1 MEVEKEEREEAYKM
15 EDEPE
20 NNINLSYERNGT
32 GTPLV
37 LIHGFPLDLSIW
49 DNVAPLLENDFDV
62 IVPDLRGFGE
72 SSTVDEPYAMLD
84 FANDIASLLDFLGVE
99 KAAFAGHSMGGYV
112 ALAFAKEYPDRV
124 SGLALVSSQAAADAP
139 ERKAGRYK
147 TAKNV
152 LEKGVDVVAEAMTPK
167 LSANEKVQEF
177 TNLLMK
183 AQSSAGVIGALKA
196 MAEREDFTPVISQFA
211 FPVVLI
217 HGDAD
222 ALIPIDRA
230 KEIKSILPTAQL
242 IKLKKAGHMPMME
255 FPKETA
261 EALKKLK

>member
-147 TAKNV
+147 TAKDV
-152 LEKGVDVVAEAMTPK
+152 FEKGVDVVAEAMTPK

>member
-1 MEVEKEEREEAYKM
+1 MENQSA
-15 EDEPE
+15 
-20 NNINLSYERNGT
+20 NNIDLSYDRSGK

-49 DNVAPLLENDFDV
+49 DSVVPLLENDFDV

-72 SSTVDEPYAMLD
+72 SSTVDEPYTMLD
-84 FANDIASLLDFLGVE
+84 FANDVAGLLDFLGVE

-124 SGLALVSSQAAADAP
+124 NALAMISSQAAADAP

-147 TAKNV
+147 TAKDV

-177 TNLLMK
+177 VNLLMK
-183 AQSSAGVIGALKA
+183 AQSPAGVTGALKA
-196 MAEREDFTPVISQFA
+196 MAEREDFAPVLSQFT

-222 ALIPIDRA
+222 LLIPIDRA

-242 IKLKKAGHMPMME
+242 VKLKKAGHMPMME

>member
-1 MEVEKEEREEAYKM
+1 MTNQ
-15 EDEPE
+15 PE
-20 NNINLSYERNGT
+20 NNIDLSYDRSGT

-49 DNVAPLLENDFDV
+49 DTVVPLLENDFDV

-72 SSTVDEPYAMLD
+72 SSTVDEPYGMLD

-99 KAAFAGHSMGGYV
+99 KAAFAGPSRGGSV
-112 ALAFAKEYPDRV
+112 ALAVAKEYPERV

-147 TAKNV
+147 TAKDV
-152 LEKGVDVVAEAMTPK
+152 LEKGVDVVADAMTPK

-177 TNLLMK
+177 ANLLIK
-183 AQSSAGVIGALKA
+183 AQSPVGVIGALKA
-196 MAEREDFTPVISQFA
+196 MAEREDFTATLPQFS
-211 FPVVLI
+211 FPILLI

-230 KEIKSILPTAQL
+230 KEVKAFLPTAQL

>member
-1 MEVEKEEREEAYKM
+1 MKN
-15 EDEPE
+15 PSE
-20 NNINLSYERNGT
+20 NNINLSYERHGT

-49 DNVAPLLENDFDV
+49 DSIAPLLESDFDL
-62 IVPDLRGFGE
+62 IIPDLRGFGE
-72 SSTVDEPYAMLD
+72 SSTVDTPYTMLD
-84 FANDIASLLDFLGVE
+84 VANDIAGLLDFLGVE
-99 KAAFAGHSMGGYV
+99 KAFFAGHSMGGYV

-124 SGLALVSSQAAADAP
+124 NGLALVSSQVRADAP
-139 ERKAGRYK
+139 EQKAGRYK
-147 TAKNV
+147 TAKDV
-152 LEKGVDVVAEAMTPK
+152 LEKGVDVVAESMTPK

-177 TNLLMK
+177 ANLLMK
-183 AQSSAGVIGALKA
+183 AQSKAGVIGALKA
-196 MAEREDFTPVISQFA
+196 MAEREDFTSVLPEFN
-211 FPVVLI
+211 FPVLLI

-230 KEIKSILPTAQL
+230 KEIKSVLPAARL

>member
-1 MEVEKEEREEAYKM
+1 M
-15 EDEPE
+15 EDEPG
-20 NNINLSYERNGT
+20 NNIDLSYDRSGKGN
-32 GTPLV
+32 PLV

-49 DNVAPLLENDFDV
+49 DTVVPLLENDFDV

-72 SSTVDEPYAMLD
+72 SSTVDEPYNMLD
-84 FANDIASLLDFLGVE
+84 FANDIAGLLDFLGVE

-147 TAKNV
+147 TAKDV
-152 LEKGVDVVAEAMTPK
+152 SDSGVDVVSEAMTPK
-167 LSANEKVQEF
+167 LSSNEKVQEF
-177 TNLLMK
+177 VNLLMK
-183 AQSSAGVIGALKA
+183 AQSPAGVVGALKA
-196 MAEREDFTPVISQFA
+196 MAEREDFTDVLPQFS
-211 FPVVLI
+211 FPILLI

-222 ALIPIDRA
+222 LLIPIDRA

>member
-1 MEVEKEEREEAYKM
+1 MENQP
-15 EDEPE
+15 D
-20 NNINLSYERNGT
+20 NNIDLSYERTGI

-37 LIHGFPLDLSIW
+37 LIHGYPLDLSIW
-49 DNVAPLLENDFDV
+49 DNVVPLLENDFDV

-72 SSTVDEPYAMLD
+72 SSTVDTPYSMLD
-84 FANDIASLLDFLGVE
+84 FANDIAGLLDFLGVE

-112 ALAFAKEYPDRV
+112 ALAFAKEYPERV

-147 TAKNV
+147 TARDV
-152 LEKGVDVVAEAMTPK
+152 AEKGVDVVADAMSSK

-177 TNLLMK
+177 VNLLIK
-183 AQSSAGVIGALKA
+183 AQSQLGVIGALKA
-196 MAEREDFTPVISQFA
+196 MAERENFMSILPEFE
-211 FPVVLI
+211 FPIVLI

-222 ALIPIDRA
+222 ALVSIDRA
-230 KEIKSILPTAQL
+230 KEIKSIVPSAQL